1 MEDILKKNYSA
12 IAVLALT
19 ALAVSACG
27 AGNDQKAS
35 ANKSAS
41 EQKADKSVTL
51 IAYDSFPT
59 KDIKPAFEKKTG
71 YKLKVVDGGDGAEL
85 TNKLVVS
92 KGAPVADVALGMDNN
107 VALTAADKDVFE
119 KTDVKLPKGAD
130 KYQVKGQDAL
140 VPFDR
145 SQYCLNLDQKWFKDK
160 GKAEPTSFEDLTK
173 PEYKNLVVVEDPRKS
188 TPGMGLLTA
197 TIADRGENAFAD
209 YWKKLKDNGVE
220 VTGGWTDAF
229 AKFSTSEGGTKPV
242 MAGYASSPAYPTGK
256 DDAGK
261 DVFNMKNVDS
271 TCYAA
276 VEYMS
281 ALKGAKNTEGAKV
294 LMDYLL
300 SKDAQELVSKV
311 NYMYPVNSQAQ
322 LPKDLAEHGAEVKDA
337 LNIDPKKVADN
348 RTAWLKTWADAMG
361 M

>member
-1 MEDILKKNYSA
+1 MNKEFSA
-12 IAVLALT
+12 VAVLALST
-19 ALAVSACG
+19 IVISGCG
-27 AGNDQKAS
+27 AGNGTDKAAS
-35 ANKSAS
+35 DKSGS
-41 EQKADKSVTL
+41 DQKADKTVTL

-59 KDIKPAFEKKTG
+59 KDIQPAFEKKTG

-85 TNKLVVS
+85 TNKLVMS

-107 VALTAADKDVFE
+107 VALTAADKGVFE
-119 KTDVKLPKGAD
+119 KADVKLPEGVD
-130 KYQVKGQDAL
+130 QYQVKGQEAL

-145 SQYCLNLDQKWFKDK
+145 SQYCLNYDEKWFKDK
-160 GKAEPTSFEDLTK
+160 GKQAPTSFEDLTK

-197 TIADRGENAFAD
+197 TIADQGENAFAD

-229 AKFSTSEGGTKPV
+229 AKFSTSDGGTKPV

-256 DDAGK
+256 EEAGK
-261 DVFNMKNVDS
+261 DVFNMKNMDS